1 MRPREQPVENDL
13 RSHLESGEF
22 LYSAELVLGRDHDIG
37 EAEAFVRDA
46 GQEHGDVRV
55 ISTTDSPGGNPAINP
70 EAYVSYVLEHG
81 LTPIAHLSGKDGN
94 RSFLEGRLHAL
105 AHLGVENVLT
115 LTGDGHKEAFS
126 GKPKPVFDLDSVLIL
141 TLVEEMRKGVQYRL
155 GSRELK
161 TTPFDF
167 LAGAVVTPYKVRE
180 PDQMMQLYKLQ
191 LKIATGARFIIT
203 QLGFDIRKL
212 YELRQYMQR
221 EGIGHI
227 PVLANVY
234 VPTAT
239 IARMMQRGDVPGCVV
254 NDDLIRRLEGEK
266 KPQRLERAAL
276 MMAAARDLGFAGVH
290 IGGFGLTHKNV
301 TKIIDRSKEIG
312 LDWRS
317 RMDDL
322 LFPYPDQFHLFPEG
336 SDGLS
341 DGDGEYQLGTVEG
354 RKSWNQRISSLAH
367 RLIVND
373 NSIGARLLSPQPPSA
388 NGHLANDS
396 SWRHGLRYTM
406 LGLSEAY
413 RRKAW
418 DCLSCGDCIQDH
430 LNFPGCT
437 MSLCYKE
444 LRNGPCGGSRVD
456 GQCEVDPNKP
466 CIWNVTYLN
475 TLAAGDDPSKFGR
488 TLIPPRNWS
497 LNLTN
502 AMANHLVGL
511 DNTTRR
517 QEVAVLPKRRDDE
530 GDGESPSDDEVNQV
544 NGEPAALA
552 EKQKQE
558 VGDGI

>member
-1 MRPREQPVENDL
+1 M
-13 RSHLESGEF
+13 
-22 LYSAELVLGRDHDIG
+22 
-37 EAEAFVRDA
+37 
-46 GQEHGDVRV
+46 
-55 ISTTDSPGGNPAINP
+55 
-70 EAYVSYVLEHG
+70 
-81 LTPIAHLSGKDGN
+81 
-94 RSFLEGRLHAL
+94 
-105 AHLGVENVLT
+105 GVENILS
-115 LTGDGHKEAFS
+115 LTGDGHREAFT

-141 TLVEEMRKGVQYRL
+141 TLIEEMRKGVEYKQ
-155 GSRELK
+155 GSRDLQ

-167 LAGAVVTPYKVRE
+167 LPGAVVTPYKVRE
-180 PDQMMQLYKLQ
+180 PDQMMQLYKLH
-191 LKIATGARFIIT
+191 LKIATGAKFVIT
-203 QLGFDIRKL
+203 QLGYDIRRL
-212 YELRQYMQR
+212 YELKQYMDR
-221 EGIGHI
+221 EDIGHV
-227 PVLANVY
+227 PVIANVY

-239 IARMMQRGDVPGCVV
+239 IAKIMQAGEVPGCVIT
-254 NDDLIRRLEGEK
+254 DELIRRLEGEK

-276 MMAAARDLGFAGVH
+276 MVAATRGLGFAGVH

-301 TKIIDRSKEIG
+301 ATIIDRSKEIG
-312 LDWRS
+312 LEWRS
-317 RMDDL
+317 RMDEL
-322 LFPYPDQFHLFPEG
+322 LFPYPDQFHLLPEG

-341 DGDGEYQLGTVEG
+341 DGDGEYQLGTVEA
-354 RKSWNQRISSLAH
+354 RKSWNQRISTIAH

-373 NSIGARLLSPQPPSA
+373 SSIGARLLSPQPPST
-388 NGHLANDS
+388 NGQLANDD

-437 MSLCYKE
+437 MSQCYKE

-466 CIWNVTYLN
+466 CIWNVTYEN
-475 TLAAGDDPSKFGR
+475 TLAAGDDPTKFGR

-517 QEVAVLPKRRDDE
+517 QEVRVMAHGTDDSASARE
-530 GDGESPSDDEVNQV
+530 PPLTDVGQRLNGDQEARVDNETK
-544 NGEPAALA
+544 ET
-552 EKQKQE
+552 QE
-558 VGDGI
+558 VGDGSKRG